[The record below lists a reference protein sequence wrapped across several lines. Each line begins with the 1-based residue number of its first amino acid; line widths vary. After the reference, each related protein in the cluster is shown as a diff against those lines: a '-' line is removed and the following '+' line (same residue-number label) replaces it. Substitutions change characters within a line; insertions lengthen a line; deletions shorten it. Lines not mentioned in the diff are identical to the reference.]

1 MMSIIVHSAE
11 QVKPA
16 RALLVIWR
24 HICPKAASSAPP
36 PPLPSLCARRRAALG
51 ALPSWSVVDGDV
63 CPRIQIFRQLF
74 LYDGAPRGQEFG
86 HKYRA
91 KMFQSQWMAHE
102 ENTQLVFLSL
112 FTIDGAGEQQLGIDH
127 SNATITKPTPFQYGY
142 PSYYYVVHG
151 VECNIGLDIKV
162 GARKDWL

>member
-36 PPLPSLCARRRAALG
+36 PSLRAAALG

-127 SNATITKPTPFQYGY
+127 SNATITKPTPFQY
-142 PSYYYVVHG
+142 PSYYVVHG
-151 VECNIGLDIKV
+151 FECNIGLDIKV
-162 GARKDWL
+162 GAQKDWL

>member
-1 MMSIIVHSAE
+1 MRSVIKQAKRKLAE
-11 QVKPA
+11 VRRPKP
-16 RALLVIWR
+16 
-24 HICPKAASSAPP
+24 
-36 PPLPSLCARRRAALG
+36 LG
-51 ALPSWSVVDGDV
+51 ARWRRTLIG
-63 CPRIQIFRQLF
+63 PRRQPLVQGREQIFRQLF

-162 GARKDWL
+162 GAQKDWL

>member
-24 HICPKAASSAPP
+24 HICPKAAGSAP
-36 PPLPSLCARRRAALG
+36 LRAAALG

-162 GARKDWL
+162 EA